1 MRKIWLH
8 IIIFFVATIG
18 FSQTYDFRNY
28 NVEDGLAQ
36 SQVLCIFQDSKGYMW
51 FGTGNGI
58 EEGGT
63 GVTIEYDQGFSS
75 TVFGFKSKEL

>member
-8 IIIFFVATIG
+8 IILLFVATTG

-36 SQVLCIFQDSKGYMW
+36 SQVNCIFQDSKGYMW
-51 FGTGNGI
+51 FGTGGGGLSMYDGKTFKNLSPGNGAI
-58 EEGGT
+58 
-63 GVTIEYDQGFSS
+63 SN
-75 TVFGFKSKEL
+75 TVYS